1 MAKKKKKSS
10 TNKNQI
16 NVKHPRQSEST
27 SSPATVLI
35 AKNDTLQ
42 TKEGVALKSKMAAKS
57 KIIRSNIKQGYFDS
71 IVNLVQKDK
80 VNLVTDFSKQS
91 YSSSTMK

>member
-16 NVKHPRQSEST
+16 NIKHPPQSEST

-42 TKEGVALKSKMAAKS
+42 TKEGVKSKMAAKS